1 VAKSVIDYLPILVMA
16 GLVVAFASLSFLAS
30 ILLGPQRPNAAKQAP
45 YESGIVPEHEPP
57 HRFPVKFYLV
67 ALAFIVLDV
76 EIVFLYPFATVF
88 RGLSLYGLVAMSIF
102 LLVLLVPFA
111 YLLSTGALDWAPS
124 GRVTERGAGRLLR
137 TNGAVFD
144 PTERPSEHAEEVPA
158 MAPPGEMAPTA
169 PGEMAPTAPGEEA
182 A

>member
-1 VAKSVIDYLPILVMA
+1 VATSVIDYLPILVMA

-30 ILLGPQRPNAAKQAP
+30 ILLGPHRPNAAKQAP

-88 RGLSLYGLVAMSIF
+88 RGLSLYGLVAMAVF

-111 YLLSTGALDWAPS
+111 YLLSTGALDWGPAR
-124 GRVTERGAGRLLR
+124 RVERGAGRLLR
-137 TNGAVFD
+137 TNQVSFD
-144 PTERPSEHAEEVPA
+144 PTARPDDDADEAPA
-158 MAPPGEMAPTA
+158 IAPAAST
-169 PGEMAPTAPGEEA
+169 GEEA